1 MSFSNHHKHQNHVRF
16 FDDIQAAEAG
26 HRAQR
31 APKIEPAATS
41 NQEEGPHFP
50 NLYKM
55 FKHKPGAT
63 QSTTDKGVIEKVEN
77 RRRRKGRAQDRVQ
90 RRKRSERDTAAAEYI
105 KRKHPT

>member
-55 FKHKPGAT
+55 FKHKPGGR
-63 QSTTDKGVIEKVEN
+63 S
-77 RRRRKGRAQDRVQ
+77 RRPIKALS
-90 RRKRSERDTAAAEYI
+90 KR
-105 KRKHPT
+105 